1 MADFEPGDIVVLKSG
16 SMRMLVESIDG
27 ETVSVL
33 WANDGGIG
41 RETVPVFA
49 LNKWEYRE
57 PREPRPEG
65 GDRRP
70 AGGAKP
76 YGGDRKGG
84 GKPYGDKGGPKSFGG
99 KDDRG
104 PKPKTG
110 MDGKPRQKT
119 HFRKD
124 D

>member
-1 MADFEPGDIVVLKSG
+1 MADFEPGDLVVLKSG

-27 ETVSVL
+27 DAVSVL

-41 RETVPVFA
+41 RDTVPAFA

-65 GDRRP
+65 ERKPRQE
-70 AGGAKP
+70 GGGKP
-76 YGGDRKGG
+76 YGGERKGG
-84 GKPYGDKGGPKSFGG
+84 GKPYGA
-99 KDDRG
+99 KDDRP
-104 PKPKTG
+104 PKPKAG

-119 HFRKD
+119 YYRKD
-124 D
+124 G

>member
-1 MADFEPGDIVVLKSG
+1 MADFEPGDLVVLKSG

-27 ETVSVL
+27 DAVSVL

-41 RETVPVFA
+41 RDTVPAFA

-57 PREPRPEG
+57 PRPDGG

-70 AGGAKP
+70 AGGSKPYGGERKGGAKP
-76 YGGDRKGG
+76 YGGKDDRPQ
-84 GKPYGDKGGPKSFGG
+84 KPYGA
-99 KDDRG
+99 KDDRP
-104 PKPKTG
+104 PKPKPG